1 MSDAR
6 RRLPGVDV
14 LLASP
19 AFQDLLR
26 RYPRGRVVDAARET
40 LALIREEVA
49 RAGDGALPEGH
60 EDYACRIRDLL
71 DTWDLPSLRP
81 VINAT
86 GVVLHTNLGRA
97 PLSDAARQAM
107 ARVGR
112 GYSNLEFDL
121 ESGERG
127 SRYVHCVRLLKE
139 LTGANDALVVN
150 NNAAAVVLAL
160 NTLAL
165 GRGVLVS
172 RGELVEIGG
181 GFRIP
186 DMLSRSGAVLRE
198 VGTTNRTRLE
208 DYREAAVGGVDG
220 PAQGLVAEA
229 APSVGGVAGTGAAAI
244 LKVHRSN
251 FRISGFTEEAG
262 LADLAVLALEL
273 GLFLVHDLGSG
284 LLADPARLGLPHEPR
299 APESLKAGVHA
310 VAISGDKL
318 LGGPQAGIILGKGS
332 VVEAM
337 RRNPLCRAFRVDKV
351 TLAGLEA
358 TLRHYLDPEEALRE
372 IPVLRQLAAP
382 QEELEARARALAAMA
397 AGGGVEVV
405 ATPGLGVVGGG
416 TCPGVDLPGW
426 TLRVKVAGMSSREL
440 AHSLRARTPSVVGRV
455 IDDEVVLDVRTVD
468 PGEDQVVA
476 EALQGYRHAS
486 R

>member
-14 LLASP
+14 LLASS
-19 AFQDLLR
+19 AFQDLLQ
-26 RYPRGRVVDAARET
+26 RYPRTRVVDAARET

-49 RAGDGALPEGH
+49 RGGEAVLPLGH
-60 EDYACRIRDLL
+60 EDYAHSVGELL
-71 DTWDLPSLRP
+71 EHWNLPSLRP

-97 PLSDAARQAM
+97 PLSEAAREAM
-107 ARVGR
+107 ARAGG

-121 ESGERG
+121 DSGERG
-127 SRYVHCVRLLKE
+127 SRYVHCVRLLRE
-139 LTGANDALVVN
+139 LTGAADALVVN

-160 NTLAL
+160 NTLAS

-186 DMLSRSGAVLRE
+186 DMLSRSGAALME
-198 VGTTNRTRLE
+198 VGTTNRTRLA
-208 DYREAAVGGVDG
+208 DYREGAEGG
-220 PAQGLVAEA
+220 E
-229 APSVGGVAGTGAAAI
+229 AAAI

-251 FRISGFTEEAG
+251 FRISGFTEEAS
-262 LADLAVLALEL
+262 LEELAVLAREKD
-273 GLFLVHDLGSG
+273 LFLFHDLGSG
-284 LLADPARLGLPHEPR
+284 LLADPVALGLPPEPR
-299 APESLKAGVHA
+299 AQESLKAGVHA

-318 LGGPQAGIILGKGS
+318 LGGPQAGIILGEAS
-332 VVEAM
+332 VVEAV

-372 IPVLRQLAAP
+372 IPTLRMLASP
-382 QEELEARARALAAMA
+382 LEELEARARSLAGSVAGHGVDAVA
-397 AGGGVEVV
+397 APGV
-405 ATPGLGVVGGG
+405 GVVGGG
-416 TCPGVDLPGW
+416 TYPGVELPGW
-426 TLRVKVAGMSSREL
+426 TVRVRVAGMSPREL
-440 AHSLRARTPSVVGRV
+440 AHSLRTGTPSVVARV
-455 IDDEVVLDVRTVD
+455 AENDVVLDVRTMD
-468 PGEDQVVA
+468 PGEDA
-476 EALQGYRHAS
+476 EMQGALRRCRHAS
-486 R
+486 G